1 MAINYA
7 NVNLLTKV
15 HSLGASF
22 FRYFTRTVDTN
33 NVITNMNNVGIVE
46 LITATTADTTTDFT
60 TLQIGDFVF
69 HVPAVAGNARAGVCA
84 VVNTA
89 PFAAVVGSFYI
100 IVRPSA

>member
-33 NVITNMNNVGIVE
+33 AVITNINNVGIVE
-46 LITATTADTTTDFT
+46 LITATVADTTTDFT
-60 TLQIGDFVF
+60 TLEVGDFVF
-69 HVPAVAGNARAGVCA
+69 HLPAVAGNARGGVCA
-84 VVNTA
+84 VAATA
-89 PFAAVVGSFYI
+89 PFAAIVGNFYI
-100 IVRPSA
+100 IVRPSS